1 MPDYKKW
8 IKGQVNRGNLLNS
21 APFKTGETFLTFC
34 LSNELNCRHVVPGFL
49 PGFQRLVQ
57 RHLRKCFNFAGDFET
72 SKDVS
77 LLHPVYHIDDIRH
90 LKMTNTKEG
99 AAKAGLDELLDE
111 NIQRQVESE

>member
-1 MPDYKKW
+1 MDKRSSQPRQLVEFGTIQDW
-8 IKGQVNRGNLLNS
+8 RDISNLL
-21 APFKTGETFLTFC
+21 

-111 NIQRQVESE
+111 NIQRQVE